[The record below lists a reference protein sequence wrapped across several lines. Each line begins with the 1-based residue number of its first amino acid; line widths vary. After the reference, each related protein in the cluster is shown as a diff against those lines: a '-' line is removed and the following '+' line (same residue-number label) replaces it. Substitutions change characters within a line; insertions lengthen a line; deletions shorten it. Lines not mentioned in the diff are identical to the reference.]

1 MSSTVFR
8 EHGKSSRSTA
18 DSRTRPYA
26 SAVTADGVDALR
38 ADRDVVL
45 ALTADLAPSEWQA
58 PSDCDGWR
66 VQDVIA
72 HLANT
77 CRAVADPAALAPGV
91 PGDLEASQDAQV
103 AAHRDWT
110 PDEVAVDYA
119 AISTAALDLLEQWQG
134 PPPITTLVSI
144 DDAGHHPLHLV
155 ANALAFDHFCHLRND
170 ILKPLGPID
179 RPAPPAD
186 DLRVRATLEWLMA
199 GLPQMSSSLNAVL
212 TEPFGV
218 HLTGAGAGSWT
229 IAQDDGGIRVDG
241 GASAV
246 TTVRGST
253 TDFVIWATHRRP
265 WREFELE
272 ISGDHAYASTVLD
285 AIHLF

>member
-1 MSSTVFR
+1 M
-8 EHGKSSRSTA
+8 TA
-18 DSRTRPYA
+18 E
-26 SAVTADGVDALR
+26 GVAALR

-45 ALTADLAPSEWQA
+45 ALIADLAPGEWQA
-58 PSDCDGWR
+58 ASDCDGWR

-77 CRAVADPAALAPGV
+77 FRAVADPGALPPGV

-110 PDEVAVDYA
+110 PAEVEADYTAMA
-119 AISTAALDLLEQWQG
+119 AAALDLLEQWQG
-134 PPPITTLVSI
+134 PPPVTTLI
-144 DDAGHHPLHLV
+144 PIEDAGQHPLHLV

-199 GLPQMSSSLNAVL
+199 GLPQMSSSLTSVL
-212 TEPFGV
+212 TEPVGLD
-218 HLTGAGAGSWT
+218 LTGPGAGSWT
-229 IAQDDGGIRVDG
+229 VAVRDGEITVEG
-241 GASAV
+241 GASPNTSV
-246 TTVRGST
+246 QSTT
-253 TDFVIWATHRRP
+253 TDFIIWATHRRP
-265 WREFELE
+265 WRAFDLE
-272 ISGDHAYASTVLD
+272 ITGDRDYAAAVLD

>member
-1 MSSTVFR
+1 MGDPR
-8 EHGKSSRSTA
+8 GRSLT
-18 DSRTRPYA
+18 RTRPYA
-26 SAVTADGVDALR
+26 PGVTADGVAALR

-77 CRAVADPAALAPGV
+77 FRAVADPAALAPGV

-110 PDEVAVDYA
+110 PGEVAADYEV
-119 AISTAALDLLEQWQG
+119 ISTAALDLLEQWQG

-144 DDAGHHPLHLV
+144 EDAGRHPLHLV

-170 ILKPLGPID
+170 VLKPLGPID

-186 DLRVRATLEWLMA
+186 DLRVRATLDWLMA
-199 GLPQMSSSLNAVL
+199 ALPQMSTSLKRVL
-212 TEPFGV
+212 TQPVGV
-218 HLTGAGAGSWT
+218 VLTGAGAGSWT
-229 IAQDDGGIRVDG
+229 IALDDGEIRIDSG
-241 GASAV
+241 TSAV
-246 TTVRGST
+246 TTVRGTT
-253 TDFVIWATHRRP
+253 TDFIIWATHRRP
-265 WREFELE
+265 WRAFELE
-272 ISGDHAYASTVLD
+272 ISGDHAYASAVLD